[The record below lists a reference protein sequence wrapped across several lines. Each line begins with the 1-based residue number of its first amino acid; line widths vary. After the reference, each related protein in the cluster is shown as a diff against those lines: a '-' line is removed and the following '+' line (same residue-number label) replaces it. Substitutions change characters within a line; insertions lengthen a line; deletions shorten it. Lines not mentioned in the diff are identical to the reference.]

1 MNRVRAVLAWGRIAV
16 VTLMSVLLL
25 AGCRS
30 ARGPMGGTP
39 PPGDMSIDHLRPGDK
54 ITVMFS
60 DIPNP
65 PAPFV
70 GTIRDDGKILLH
82 FNQEFEAAGKRA
94 SDLEK
99 DIHDRYVPRFYQ
111 RLTVSV
117 KTEERSYF
125 VSGEVKLP
133 GQKPYLGE
141 VYILQAISAAG
152 GFTDFANRRAVL
164 VIRRDGQSME
174 VDCVKAQSNP
184 KFNVPIYPGDTILVK
199 QSLL

>member
-1 MNRVRAVLAWGRIAV
+1 MNRMRVVRPWDGIVVVALIGVLA
-16 VTLMSVLLL
+16 L
-25 AGCRS
+25 AGCRGT
-30 ARGPMGGTP
+30 RGPMGGTP
-39 PPGDMSIDHLRPGDK
+39 PSGDMSIDRLRPGDK

-82 FNQEFEAAGKRA
+82 FNQEFDAAGKRA

-99 DIHDRYVPRFYQ
+99 AIHDRYVPRFYQ

-133 GQKPYLGE
+133 GQKPYVGE

-152 GFTDFANRRAVL
+152 GFTDFANRRSVL